1 MALNSPFSGRIKKNS
16 VDDLD
21 GEMEERRRLI
31 EEAVADLRAK
41 QRYARGVRGGRYHL
55 AAVRAVPI
63 MPSAARAK

>member
-1 MALNSPFSGRIKKNS
+1 MALNFPFSGRIKKNS

-41 QRYARGVRGGRYHL
+41 HRYARRPNWPALWRIRSVSRFN
-55 AAVRAVPI
+55 AP
-63 MPSAARAK
+63 

>member
-1 MALNSPFSGRIKKNS
+1 MALNFPFSGRIKKNS

-41 QRYARGVRGGRYHL
+41 HRYARRPNW
-55 AAVRAVPI
+55 RALWRIRSVSRFNAP
-63 MPSAARAK
+63 

>member
-1 MALNSPFSGRIKKNS
+1 MALNSPFSGRIEKNS

-41 QRYARGVRGGRYHL
+41 HRYARG
-55 AAVRAVPI
+55 
-63 MPSAARAK
+63 RAK